1 MPALRLD
8 AGVAIVAP
16 ASTAPDKVDEA
27 ARWLTSHGFMARVM
41 PASRAPLA
49 APFEYLAGTDNARRE
64 DLHAA
69 FAAPDIGAVW
79 CLRGGFGSSQ
89 LVDKIDY
96 ALLRANPKPFVGYS
110 DITALHAAIQR
121 HAGFVTFHGPML
133 SSDLLVNKRAPTET
147 NVFAM
152 IQGGVTQGAWI
163 EPPADFTLTVLV
175 PGVATGRL
183 VGGNLSLHCSML
195 GTSYEVD
202 TRDAVLFIE
211 DVGETPS
218 RIDRLLTQLRL
229 AGKLATL
236 KGVLVGDFSELGE
249 RPDDAVDPAV
259 LNPLLR
265 RTLEPL
271 GIPVLAGW
279 PSGHCDPNLTL
290 PLGARVRLDTARRA
304 LRLEQPV
311 VI

>member
-1 MPALRLD
+1 MPALKMGD
-8 AGVAIVAP
+8 GVAIVAP
-16 ASTAPDKVDEA
+16 ASTASDKVDEA
-27 ARWLTSHGFMARVM
+27 ERWLTSRGFAARVM
-41 PASRAPLA
+41 PATRAPLE
-49 APFEYLAGTDNARRE
+49 APFEYLAGTDDARLG

-79 CLRGGFGSSQ
+79 CLRGGFGSSR

-96 ALLRANPKPFVGYS
+96 ALLRANPKPFIGYS

-133 SSDLLVNKRAPTET
+133 SSDLLVSKRAPTEM

-152 IQGGVTQGAWI
+152 IKGGVAPGEWI
-163 EPPADFTLTVLV
+163 EPPPDCALVVLV
-175 PGVATGRL
+175 SGAATGRL
-183 VGGNLSLHCSML
+183 VGGNLSMHCSML
-195 GTSYEVD
+195 GTPYEVD
-202 TRDAVLFIE
+202 TADTILFIE

-229 AGKLATL
+229 AGKLSTV
-236 KGVLVGDFSELGE
+236 KGVLVGSFTELGQHPE
-249 RPDDAVDPAV
+249 DLVDPSV
-259 LNPLLR
+259 LHPLLR
-265 RTLEPL
+265 QTFEPL

-279 PSGHCDPNLTL
+279 PSGHGDPNLTL
-290 PLGARVRLDTARRA
+290 PLGAQVRIDTTRRA

-311 VI
+311 AI